1 MMPFLLVS
9 SKLCRLRSGLSPM
22 IGSLFDRSGKC
33 KLDKCIDG
41 IQLISLAA
49 LSLSSKP

>member
-1 MMPFLLVS
+1 MMPFLLAS
-9 SKLCRLRSGLSPM
+9 SKLSRLRSGLSPM
-22 IGSLFDRSGKC
+22 SGSQLDRSGKR

-49 LSLSSKP
+49 L

>member
-1 MMPFLLVS
+1 MT
-9 SKLCRLRSGLSPM
+9 
-22 IGSLFDRSGKC
+22 GSLSDRSGKR

-49 LSLSSKP
+49 L